1 MTNKQIVRIGFY
13 FGIGRMLSKVALYT
27 ASKVIDSLSNKIMKD
42 NADNQEET
50 KA

>member
-13 FGIGRMLSKVALYT
+13 FGIGYTLSKVALGV
-27 ASKVIDSLSNKIMKD
+27 AARVIDSLSNKILKD

>member
-13 FGIGRMLSKVALYT
+13 FGIGYTLSNVALT
-27 ASKVIDSLSNKIMKD
+27 VAVKVVDSLSNKIMKD